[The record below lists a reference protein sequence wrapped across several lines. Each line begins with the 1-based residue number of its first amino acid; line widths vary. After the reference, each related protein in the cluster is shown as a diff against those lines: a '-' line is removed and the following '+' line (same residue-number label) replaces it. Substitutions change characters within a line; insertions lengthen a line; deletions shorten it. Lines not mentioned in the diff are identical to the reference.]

1 MMYSIQKFST
11 DRLYLREM
19 TQNDYPA
26 LSKILQDPEVM
37 YAYGGAF
44 TGTET
49 QAWLDNQLRRYAET
63 GMGLWAVCLKE
74 TDGMIGQ
81 CGLTLQPW
89 KELTLTEV
97 GYLFQ
102 KAYWHRG
109 YAAEAARGCRDF
121 AFETMDI
128 LSVCSI
134 IRDTNLASQKVAE
147 RNGMKRMDSWGKHY
161 RGTDIPHFRYEITRA
176 DWEKLTGE

>member
-26 LSKILQDPEVM
+26 LSKILQAPEVM

-147 RNGMKRMDSWGKHY
+147 RNGMKRMDSWVKHY
-161 RGTDIPHFRYEITRA
+161 RGTDMPHFRYEITRA

>member
-1 MMYSIQKFST
+1 MLKFIT
-11 DRLYLREM
+11 ERLYLREM
-19 TQNDYPA
+19 TQNDFPA
-26 LSKILQDPEVM
+26 LSRILRDPEVM

-147 RNGMKRMDSWGKHY
+147 RNGMKRMDFWVKHY
-161 RGTDIPHFRYEITRA
+161 RGTDMPHFRYEITRA